1 MDNAP
6 ALALASQS
14 PRRRMML
21 AWLGIPFAVTNG
33 EVDEAPVEGESPSAL
48 AARLA
53 AEKAVRAA
61 AAVASSQ
68 VLTADTVVDLD
79 GQTLGKPA
87 DAAEARAM
95 LEQLRDHPH
104 QVHTAVALAWSA
116 THADQTPEGVP
127 TPPLLSGIRVV
138 STNVVMRRYTDAE
151 IAAYIATSD
160 PFDKAGAYAIQHPG
174 FHPVAGCHVCYANV
188 VGLPLCAV
196 VRLLKEAE
204 ARISESENRR
214 IGEGMPNAWHIEDDV
229 PALCLRHFG
238 YTCPAPDEGI
248 GITE

>member
-1 MDNAP
+1 
-6 ALALASQS
+6 
-14 PRRRMML
+14 MML
-21 AWLGIPFAVTNG
+21 AWLGLPFTVTDG

-61 AAVASSQ
+61 ATVASGW

-95 LEQLRDHPH
+95 LEQLRDRPH
-104 QVHTAVALAWSA
+104 QVHTAVALVWSA
-116 THADQTPEGVP
+116 THAGGTPRSVPTPEGIPTPEGVP
-127 TPPLLSGIRVV
+127 TPPSCTVRVV
-138 STNVVMRRYTDAE
+138 STNVVMRPYTDAE
-151 IAAYIATSD
+151 IAAYIATGD

-196 VRLLKEAE
+196 VRLLQRASG
-204 ARISESENRR
+204 RMSEKANGAGS
-214 IGEGMPNAWHIEDDV
+214 GWMPDIDV

-238 YTCPAPDEGI
+238 YACPAPDEGI